1 MINKLT
7 LLFLSIVFP
16 GFYLTSQILTNSP
29 LSYQNLGQK
38 SIESDA
44 IYQSL
49 GFATYALADS
59 SLINYNNPATYS
71 YFGSGYTL
79 LSTGI
84 HGRISQFEENGLSN
98 YGAFSNLNHLILGM
112 RITKFVSFSFGLKP
126 YSFRG
131 YNFQN
136 KMFTGTD
143 SLLYSYKG
151 TGTTQVAFGGLSIR
165 VLNLKTTK
173 VSIGANGG
181 FLFGSVSNDR
191 ISRIINSG
199 SSAGGIEKNITQVS
213 SFYYQG
219 GIHFQQKIGLNS
231 IIDLGIS
238 YEPEQNLSAKFTDA
252 LYYSNNVFNE
262 KNFDTI
268 SLQSIKGSIRM
279 PSSFN
284 VGTSYTLK
292 FKNII
297 KNNRRLN
304 SEMKLFLSYSK
315 TDYASYSANFDSLT
329 IPNIYAQNNRY
340 GFGFQ
345 IIPEKN
351 YFENNTLTKFY
362 QRLYYRAGIFND
374 NTRFLNSSDQLNHF
388 GITFG
393 IGIPIFAQQSLSSIN
408 LGVNLGKIQKNIE
421 NTLSEDY
428 VSINLGV
435 NLSPSIFD
443 KWFRKRKL
451 D

>member
-1 MINKLT
+1 MLNKLN
-7 LLFLSIVFP
+7 LLFFTVFIP
-16 GFYLTSQILTNSP
+16 SFYMTGQILTNSP

-49 GFATYALADS
+49 GYATNALADS
-59 SLINYNNPATYS
+59 SVINYNNPATYS
-71 YFGSGYTL
+71 FFGNGYTL

-84 HGRISQFEENGLSN
+84 HGRISQFDENGLSN

-112 RITKFVSFSFGLKP
+112 RITKFISTSFGLKP

-131 YNFQN
+131 YNFQT
-136 KMFTGTD
+136 KMYTGTD
-143 SLLYSYKG
+143 SLLYTYKG
-151 TGTTQVAFGGLSIR
+151 TGTTQVAFGGLSLR
-165 VLNLKTTK
+165 LLNLKSTK
-173 VSIGANGG
+173 LSIGANAGL
-181 FLFGSVSNDR
+181 LFGSLSNDR
-191 ISRIINSG
+191 ISRLISSN
-199 SSAGGIEKNITQVS
+199 SSAGGIEKNITQLS

-219 GIHFQQKIGLNS
+219 GVHFQQKIGLNS
-231 IIDLGIS
+231 IIDLGVS
-238 YEPEQNLSAKFTDA
+238 MEPEQQLSAKYTDA

-262 KNFDTI
+262 KNYDTI
-268 SLQSIKGSIRM
+268 SFQSLKGSIRM
-279 PSSFN
+279 PSTIN
-284 VGTSYTLK
+284 IGTSYTLR
-292 FKNII
+292 FKNIV

-304 SEMKLFLSYSK
+304 SEMKLFFNYSK
-315 TDYASYSANFDSLT
+315 ADYTIYSANFDSLSV
-329 IPNIYAQNNRY
+329 PNIFAKNNRY

-345 IIPEKN
+345 FIPEKN

-362 QRLYYRAGIFND
+362 QRVYYRAGIFSE
-374 NTRFLNSSDQLNHF
+374 NTSYINSSSQLNHF

-393 IGIPIFAQQSLSSIN
+393 IGIPIFAQQSLSSVN
-408 LGVNLGKIQKNIE
+408 LGFNLGKIQKNIE
-421 NTLSEDY
+421 NTLSEKY
-428 VSINLGV
+428 LSINLGV